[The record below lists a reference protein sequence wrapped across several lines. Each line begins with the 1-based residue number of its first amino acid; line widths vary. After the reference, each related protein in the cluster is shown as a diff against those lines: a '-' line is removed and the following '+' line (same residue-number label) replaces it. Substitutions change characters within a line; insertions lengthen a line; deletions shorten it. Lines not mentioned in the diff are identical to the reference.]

1 MVNATKE
8 ELAAAFKTWNIEFL
22 EFLENPSN
30 FGSETESSDEYAER
44 QASKLIEYINRVQE
58 L

>member
-8 ELAAAFKTWNIEFL
+8 ELTQAFKTWNIEFL
-22 EFLENPSN
+22 ENSAN
-30 FGSETESSDEYAER
+30 FDSETESSDEYAER
-44 QASKLIEYINRVQE
+44 QASELIELIEHINRVQE